1 LQVEIMHPTKKLLIE
16 TTAGLL
22 AEFPSRQITSEQVL
36 ERSHVSKGSLYHH
49 FRDLADLVEAAQVER
64 FSQYV
69 NQTISALTDVLT
81 DSSDLEAARAKF
93 HAVVNIR
100 QPDNAQRLRVE
111 RMETAVLANYDA
123 RIRTRLNREQAR
135 LTNEWANLFQIAKDR
150 GWANPDLDP
159 IAVSIMMQATIAG
172 RIVDDMSDVHM
183 DQAKWVA
190 LIQYLLDVIF
200 FVNR

>member
-1 LQVEIMHPTKKLLIE
+1 MEVIHSTKKLLIE

-22 AEFPSRQITSEQVL
+22 AEFPSRQITSDQVL

-49 FRDLADLVEAAQVER
+49 FHDLGDLIEAAQVER

-69 NQTISALTDVLT
+69 DQTIAALADVLT
-81 DSSDLEAARAKF
+81 DSTDLASARAKF
-93 HAVVNIR
+93 HDVVNIR
-100 QPDNAQRLRVE
+100 QPDNAQRLRIE
-111 RMETAVLANYDA
+111 RMETAVLANYDE
-123 RIRTRLNREQAR
+123 RIRVRLSREQAR
-135 LTNEWANLFQIAKDR
+135 LTSEWANLFQVALDR

-159 IAVSIMMQATIAG
+159 VAVSIIMQATIAG
-172 RIVDDMSDVHM
+172 RIVDDISDVHM
-183 DQAKWVA
+183 DQAKWVS

>member
-1 LQVEIMHPTKKLLIE
+1 MESIHPTKKLLIE

-22 AEFPSRQITSEQVL
+22 AEFPSRQITSDLVL

-49 FRDLADLVEAAQVER
+49 FHDLADLIEAAQVER

-69 NQTISALTDVLT
+69 DQTIAALADVLT
-81 DSSDLEAARAKF
+81 DSSDVQGARAKF

-100 QPDNAQRLRVE
+100 QPDNAQRLRIE
-111 RMETAVLANYDA
+111 RMETAVMANYDE
-123 RIRTRLNREQAR
+123 RIRVRLSREQAR
-135 LTNEWANLFQIAKDR
+135 LTSEWAKLFQIALDR

-159 IAVSIMMQATIAG
+159 VAVSIIMQATIAG
-172 RIVDDMSDVHM
+172 RIVDDISDVHM
-183 DQAKWVA
+183 DQAKWVS